1 MRPFT
6 NNFQVVLFALT
17 PNPVMGLHA
26 LELKRLATTRISS
39 NPMALSVTP
48 ASEEGP
54 AVIAVADLMKSLT
67 VVELQQK
74 DGKFSLKEA
83 ARHFATVWS
92 SAMTS
97 IGDHQW
103 LLADTEGNLC
113 TLRREVNGPTADDR
127 KRLQVT
133 GTYRLGEMVNK
144 IAPIVTA
151 PSASGSVKG
160 KGKDRSRTISSA
172 GAATTAA
179 AAAGGKLPRAGPLVT
194 PQAFVGTVEGSIY
207 LHGSINA
214 TYLDVLLRL
223 QGPLA
228 QRVQAPGYI
237 PWANYRAWKTVVKE
251 EDEPFRFI
259 DGEVVES
266 ALLHLDDT
274 TLSKVLDE
282 AGLSA
287 SADQGGFGVTVSEAR
302 SWGEELRRL
311 Y

>member
-1 MRPFT
+1 
-6 NNFQVVLFALT
+6 LFALT

-26 LELKRLATTRISS
+26 LELKKLATTRISS

-48 ASEEGP
+48 ASEDSP

-74 DGKFSLKEA
+74 DGRFSLKEV

-92 SAMTS
+92 LAMTCTAEN
-97 IGDHQW
+97 QW

-113 TLRREVNGPTADDR
+113 TLRREINGPTADDR

-133 GTYRLGEMVNK
+133 GMYRLGEMVNK

-151 PSASGSVKG
+151 ASAAAKG
-160 KGKDRSRTISSA
+160 KGKDRSRTLSSA
-172 GAATTAA
+172 GAATAA
-179 AAAGGKLPRAGPLVT
+179 GAAAGGKQPRAGPIVT
-194 PQAFVGTVEGSIY
+194 PQAFLGTVEGSIY
-207 LHGSINA
+207 LHGSINPA
-214 TYLDVLLRL
+214 YLDVLLRL

-228 QRVQAPGYI
+228 HRVQAPGYI
-237 PWANYRAWKTVVKE
+237 PWASYRAWKTMVKE
-251 EDEPFRFI
+251 EDEPFRFV

-266 ALLHLDDT
+266 ALLHLDDE
-274 TLSKVLDE
+274 TLAKVLDE

-287 SADQGGFGVTVSEAR
+287 GVEQGGFGVTIGEAR